1 MTETAIPLT
10 LAILWVVGAFLAGCL
25 ATYILDGRIQRNL
38 QRAHDADDESYN
50 VPDPR
55 IRELNKQIEQARAKH
70 KPVKHLMQRRTN
82 IAHEGLRQ

>member
-25 ATYILDGRIQRNL
+25 VVYILDGRIQRNL
-38 QRAHDADDESYN
+38 QRANDADEESYN

-55 IRELNKQIEQARAKH
+55 IRELNKKIEAERAKH
-70 KPVKHLMQRRTN
+70 KPVKHLMRQRTE

>member
-1 MTETAIPLT
+1 MKETAIPLT

-25 ATYILDGRIQRNL
+25 VVYILDGRVQRNL
-38 QRAHDADDESYN
+38 QRAKDADDESYN

-55 IRELNKQIEQARAKH
+55 IAAINREIEAARAKH
-70 KPVKHLMQRRTN
+70 KPVRHLMRQRTE